1 MQHNATLVISHNV
14 TTAVTQ
20 YSVVRVNGAY
30 TAGSPI
36 LGVALYDASADTL
49 ATVAV
54 NGLVPVQ
61 LAESETVTPGDLL
74 GLDASGKGVAPTS
87 GDKVSDFATVVAVD
101 NNHALVII

>member
-1 MQHNATLVISHNV
+1 MQHISTLVISHPV
-14 TTAVTQ
+14 TTAVSQ

-36 LGVALYDASADTL
+36 LGVALYDAEADTL
-49 ATVAV
+49 ASVAV

-61 LAESETVTPGDLL
+61 LADSEVVTPGDLL
-74 GLDASGKGVAPTS
+74 GLDAMGKGVAPAS
-87 GDKVSDFATVVAVD
+87 GNKVSDFTTVVSVE